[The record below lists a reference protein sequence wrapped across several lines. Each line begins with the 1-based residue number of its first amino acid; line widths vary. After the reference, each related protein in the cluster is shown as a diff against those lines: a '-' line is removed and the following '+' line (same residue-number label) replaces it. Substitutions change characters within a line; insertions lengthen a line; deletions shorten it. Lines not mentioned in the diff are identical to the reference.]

1 MVPYLLEG
9 LQGFLTLALSPG
21 LIGFVRLLKAR
32 IQGRRGPG
40 ILQPYRD
47 LAKLLN
53 KERVVS
59 TQASWIFHAAPGI
72 LFASTLVAGLLV
84 PLVAAPLPLDRV
96 GDLVVVV
103 YLLLLGTF
111 FLALAGLDTASA
123 FGGMGSSRAMTIAAL
138 AEPTIA
144 LAIFGMA
151 VAAGS
156 TNLGEIVARTL
167 SHPEATLSAGHL
179 MAFAALFIVMLA
191 ETGRLPVDNPATHLE
206 LTMIHEAMTLEYSG
220 PYLAVVEWSGQ
231 MKFFL
236 FLALL
241 SNLVFPWGVSVE
253 MTPGAILVGVG
264 ALVLKL
270 TVLATGLAILETR
283 LAKLRLFRVPELLGV
298 SFLLALLA
306 ITSSF
311 LVR

>member
-32 IQGRRGPG
+32 MQGRRGPG

-220 PYLAVVEWSGQ
+220 PYLALVEWSGQ

-270 TVLATGLAILETR
+270 VVLATGLAILETR
-283 LAKLRLFRVPELLGV
+283 LSKLRLFRVPELLGV

>member
-1 MVPYLLEG
+1 MLPYLLEA
-9 LQGFLTLALSPG
+9 LQGFLTLTLAPG
-21 LIGFVRLLKAR
+21 LVGLVRLLKAR
-32 IQGRRGPG
+32 MQGRRGAG
-40 ILQPYRD
+40 VLQPYRD
-47 LAKLLN
+47 LSKLLN

-59 TQASWIFHAAPGI
+59 TRASWIFHAAPGI

-111 FLALAGLDTASA
+111 FLALAGLDTASV

-151 VAAGS
+151 VGAGS

-167 SHPEATLSAGHL
+167 SHPEATLSAGHV

-206 LTMIHEAMTLEYSG
+206 LTMIHEAMILEYSG
-220 PYLAVVEWSGQ
+220 PYLALVEWAGQ

-241 SNLVFPWGVSVE
+241 SNLVFPWGVAVDL
-253 MTPGAILVGVG
+253 TPAAILVGVG

-270 TVLATGLAILETR
+270 VVLATALAILETR

>member
-1 MVPYLLEG
+1 MVPYLVEA
-9 LQGFLTLALSPG
+9 LQGLVALGLSPG
-21 LIGFVRLLKAR
+21 LTGFVRLLKAR
-32 IQGRRGPG
+32 MQGRSGPG

-72 LFASTLVAGLLV
+72 LFSSTLTVGFLV

-151 VAAGS
+151 VGAGS

-167 SHPEATLSAGHL
+167 SHPEATLGPGHL

-191 ETGRLPVDNPATHLE
+191 ETGRIPVDNPATHLE
-206 LTMIHEAMTLEYSG
+206 LTMIHEAMILEYSG
-220 PYLAVVEWSGQ
+220 PYLALVEWAGQ

-241 SNLVFPWGVSVE
+241 SNLGFPWGVAVHLDPVS
-253 MTPGAILVGVG
+253 ILAGVA
-264 ALVLKL
+264 ALVLKIV
-270 TVLATGLAILETR
+270 VLATGLAVLETR
-283 LAKLRLFRVPELLGV
+283 LPKLRLFRVPELLGV

>member
-32 IQGRRGPG
+32 MQGRRGPG

-220 PYLAVVEWSGQ
+220 PYLALVEWSGQ

-270 TVLATGLAILETR
+270 VVLATGLAILETR
-283 LAKLRLFRVPELLGV
+283 LAKLLLFRVPELLGV

>member
-32 IQGRRGPG
+32 MQGRRGPG

-220 PYLAVVEWSGQ
+220 PYLALVEWSGQ

-253 MTPGAILVGVG
+253 MTPGA
-264 ALVLKL
+264 
-270 TVLATGLAILETR
+270 
-283 LAKLRLFRVPELLGV
+283 
-298 SFLLALLA
+298 SFWR
-306 ITSSF
+306 SPPRSW
-311 LVR
+311 

>member
-1 MVPYLLEG
+1 MIGSLLEA
-9 LQGFLTLALSPG
+9 LQGLLTLALSPG
-21 LIGFVRLLKAR
+21 LVGFVRLLKAR
-32 IQGRRGPG
+32 LQGRRGATV
-40 ILQPYRD
+40 LQPYRD
-47 LAKLLN
+47 LAKLLG

-59 TQASWIFHAAPGI
+59 TRTSWIFAMAPFV
-72 LFASTLVAGLLV
+72 LFASTLAVGLLI
-84 PLVAAPLPLDRV
+84 PLVAAPLPFDRV
-96 GDLVVVV
+96 GDLVAVV

-144 LAIFGMA
+144 LSIFGMA
-151 VAAGS
+151 AGAGS

-167 SHPEATLSAGHL
+167 AHPGATLSPGHL

-206 LTMIHEAMTLEYSG
+206 LTMIHEAMILEYSG
-220 PYLAVVEWSGQ
+220 PHLALLEWAGQ
-231 MKFFL
+231 MRFFL

-241 SNLVFPWGVSVE
+241 SNLVCPWGVAVE
-253 MTPGAILVGVG
+253 LSPRAILAGAG

-270 TVLATGLAILETR
+270 LVLAGGLAVLETR
-283 LAKLRLFRVPELLGV
+283 VAKLRLFRVPELLSV

>member
-9 LQGFLTLALSPG
+9 LQGFLTLAISPG

-32 IQGRRGPG
+32 MQGRRGPG

-191 ETGRLPVDNPATHLE
+191 ETGRLPVENPATHLE

-220 PYLAVVEWSGQ
+220 PYLALVEWSGQ

-270 TVLATGLAILETR
+270 VILATGLAILETR

>member
-32 IQGRRGPG
+32 MQGRRGPG

-220 PYLAVVEWSGQ
+220 PYLALVEWSGQ

-270 TVLATGLAILETR
+270 VVLATGLAILETR
-283 LAKLRLFRVPELLGV
+283 LAKLRLFRVPER
-298 SFLLALLA
+298 SP
-306 ITSSF
+306 TSSSTWS
-311 LVR
+311 RRWCS

>member
-1 MVPYLLEG
+1 MVPYLLEA
-9 LQGFLTLALSPG
+9 LQGFLTLAISPG

-32 IQGRRGPG
+32 MQGRRGPG
-40 ILQPYRD
+40 VLQPYRD

-72 LFASTLVAGLLV
+72 LFASTLTAGLLV

-151 VAAGS
+151 VGAGS

-167 SHPEATLSAGHL
+167 SHPETTLSAGHL

-191 ETGRLPVDNPATHLE
+191 ETGRLPVDNPGTHLE
-206 LTMIHEAMTLEYSG
+206 LTMIHEAMILEYSG
-220 PYLAVVEWSGQ
+220 PYLALVEWAGQ

-241 SNLVFPWGVSVE
+241 ANLVFPWGVAVDL
-253 MTPGAILVGVG
+253 TPGAILVGVG
-264 ALVLKL
+264 ALVLKVV
-270 TVLATGLAILETR
+270 VLASGLAILETR

>member
-1 MVPYLLEG
+1 
-9 LQGFLTLALSPG
+9 
-21 LIGFVRLLKAR
+21 
-32 IQGRRGPG
+32 
-40 ILQPYRD
+40 
-47 LAKLLN
+47 
-53 KERVVS
+53 
-59 TQASWIFHAAPGI
+59 
-72 LFASTLVAGLLV
+72 
-84 PLVAAPLPLDRV
+84 
-96 GDLVVVV
+96 
-103 YLLLLGTF
+103 
-111 FLALAGLDTASA
+111 
-123 FGGMGSSRAMTIAAL
+123 MTIAAL

-151 VAAGS
+151 VGAGS

-167 SHPEATLSAGHL
+167 SHPETTLSAGHL

-191 ETGRLPVDNPATHLE
+191 ETGRLPVDNPGTHLE
-206 LTMIHEAMTLEYSG
+206 LTMIHEAMILEYSG
-220 PYLAVVEWSGQ
+220 PYLALVEWAGQ

-241 SNLVFPWGVSVE
+241 ANLVFPWGVAVDL
-253 MTPGAILVGVG
+253 TPGAILVGVG
-264 ALVLKL
+264 VLVLKVV
-270 TVLATGLAILETR
+270 VLASGLAILETR

>member
-32 IQGRRGPG
+32 MQGRRGPG

-220 PYLAVVEWSGQ
+220 PYLALVEWSGQ

-270 TVLATGLAILETR
+270 VVLATGLAILETR

-311 LVR
+311 LVK

>member
-1 MVPYLLEG
+1 MVPYLLEA
-9 LQGFLTLALSPG
+9 LQGFLTLAISPG

-32 IQGRRGPG
+32 MQGRRGPG
-40 ILQPYRD
+40 VLQPYRD

-72 LFASTLVAGLLV
+72 LFASTLTAGLLV

-151 VAAGS
+151 VGAGS

-167 SHPEATLSAGHL
+167 THPETTLSAGHL

-191 ETGRLPVDNPATHLE
+191 ETGRLPVDNPGTHLE
-206 LTMIHEAMTLEYSG
+206 LTMIHEAMILEYSG
-220 PYLAVVEWSGQ
+220 PYLALVEWAGQ

-241 SNLVFPWGVSVE
+241 ANLVFPWGVAVDL
-253 MTPGAILVGVG
+253 TPGAILVGVG
-264 ALVLKL
+264 ALVLKVV
-270 TVLATGLAILETR
+270 VLASGLAILETR

>member
-32 IQGRRGPG
+32 MQGRRGPG

-220 PYLAVVEWSGQ
+220 PYLALVGWSGQ

-270 TVLATGLAILETR
+270 VVLATGLAILETR